1 MCDSAYEITN
11 ANSLKALR
19 ISTKTQLIYR
29 MISINLQQYAIVIFN
44 NYNNK
49 QLTYTV
55 ANTMY
60 IVLMIIFYFAK
71 YDNFSSVMTIIVTY
85 SPVKCQFGTRPIS
98 NLSYT

>member
-1 MCDSAYEITN
+1 MCDSACETTN

-19 ISTKTQLIYR
+19 ISTKTQLIYL

-49 QLTYTV
+49 QPTYTD
-55 ANTMY
+55 ANPMY

-71 YDNFSSVMTIIVTY
+71 YDSLSSVMTIIVKY
-85 SPVKCQFGTRPIS
+85 SPVKCQFGTIS